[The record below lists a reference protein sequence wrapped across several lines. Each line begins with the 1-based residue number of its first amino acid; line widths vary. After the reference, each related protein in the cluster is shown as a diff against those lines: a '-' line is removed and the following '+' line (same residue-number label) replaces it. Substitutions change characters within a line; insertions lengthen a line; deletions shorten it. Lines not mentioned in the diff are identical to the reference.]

1 MSQLSAPTG
10 VEYSEAREHEVR
22 KVMIDGNLTANTET
36 NEGGVSATV
45 FNKGYWGFASIP
57 ATKARHRTALSP
69 IPVRSQYS
77 S

>member
-36 NEGGVSATV
+36 NEGGSGSSEGGATD
-45 FNKGYWGFASIP
+45 GGTDARRSIAERAATQHTEFA
-57 ATKARHRTALSP
+57 L
-69 IPVRSQYS
+69 
-77 S
+77 